1 MDQFSSGSV
10 LESRSALHLIPQ
22 SKQFPMFP
30 NRFFPS
36 ATSPP
41 TPGLPNNPLKY
52 SLGWDLWHSG
62 TSNVPAYLRSFLSLQ
77 RQPPTQ
83 YTADSL
89 AFSSLIQCSK
99 LSLFRAFGHSVS
111 PLWRIPT
118 QSRIKLNLCL
128 VNSTNSLTSQWGK
141 YHCPGFRRQKPKV
154 AQQLAN
160 WSGRQHGA
168 VGIWILFSLIPS
180 FLFL

>member
-1 MDQFSSGSV
+1 
-10 LESRSALHLIPQ
+10 
-22 SKQFPMFP
+22 MFA

-41 TPGLPNNPLKY
+41 TPGLPNNPLASKMLIRMG
-52 SLGWDLWHSG
+52 SIAFRDLQGPCLPPLFSIPPEAATHPVHCRLIG
-62 TSNVPAYLRSFLSLQ
+62 FLF
-77 RQPPTQ
+77 PHPM
-83 YTADSL
+83 
-89 AFSSLIQCSK
+89 FKIV
-99 LSLFRAFGHSVS
+99 SLFRAFGHSVS

-168 VGIWILFSLIPS
+168 VSIWIWFSLIPS